1 MNNIVKIVLISL
13 TFVAMLLL
21 GFFIMSLF
29 SHVKE
34 GDDNKIIISKVIN
47 TDDDY
52 KSDIIVGNK
61 NRRLKLHVDEEA
73 ETVGNEKS
81 DDHEYDNIE
90 SVNPVEQAENDQS
103 AEDEKPELRI
113 KQREP
118 DDRSVRLPAKQD
130 SSTTPEIKSAIVG
143 LRSSANYRQAGYDF
157 TASASTESGDNLLYE
172 LFEADNDRTAKYQ
185 SQNGQFKNV
194 YPVDTGKY
202 WLRVTN
208 TRTGDFATK
217 EVSGFGK
224 INKYSAVELQN
235 QLNSDT
241 QEKLFYHHFDH
252 DKLKFDCEGAD
263 ASDGIGA
270 LLEKREAFG
279 WVLTVVGT
287 PQYDEYNRITYF
299 KVKAD

>member
-1 MNNIVKIVLISL
+1 MNNIVKIGLIFL
-13 TFVAMLLL
+13 TFVATLLL

-29 SHVKE
+29 SHVE
-34 GDDNKIIISKVIN
+34 DNELNISRVIN
-47 TDDDY
+47 TDDNE
-52 KSDIIVGNK
+52 SDLVVGNPDK
-61 NRRLKLHVDEEA
+61 RFNLHVDEEA
-73 ETVGNEKS
+73 EVEGDEES
-81 DDHEYDNIE
+81 DDYEYDNIE
-90 SVNPVEQAENDQS
+90 SVNPGEHAEKDKS
-103 AEDEKPELRI
+103 AEAEEDKPEHRI
-113 KQREP
+113 KQEEP
-118 DDRSVRLPAKQD
+118 DNRLVRQPAKQD
-130 SSTTPEIKSAIVG
+130 SSTTPEIKSAIVS
-143 LRSSANYRQAGYDF
+143 LRSSANYRQVGFDF
-157 TASASTESGDNLLYE
+157 IASASTESGDNLLYE
-172 LFEADNDRTAKYQ
+172 LFETSNDRTAKYQ

-202 WLRVTN
+202 WLKVTN

-224 INKYSAVELQN
+224 INKYSAAELQN

-252 DKLKFDCEGAD
+252 AKLKFDCEGAD

>member
-13 TFVAMLLL
+13 TFVATLLL

-29 SHVKE
+29 PHVE
-34 GDDNKIIISKVIN
+34 EEEDNEIIIRTVIN
-47 TDDDY
+47 TDDDE
-52 KSDIIVGNK
+52 SDIVVK
-61 NRRLKLHVDEEA
+61 NHGKSFKLHEDEDA
-73 ETVGNEKS
+73 EVESDEKS
-81 DDHEYDNIE
+81 DDHGYDNIE
-90 SVNPVEQAENDQS
+90 LVIPVEQAEKDKS
-103 AEDEKPELRI
+103 VEDEMPE
-113 KQREP
+113 EP
-118 DDRSVRLPAKQD
+118 DNHLVKKPAKHD
-130 SSTTPEIKSAIVG
+130 SSTIPEIKRAIVSS
-143 LRSSANYRQAGYDF
+143 RSSANYRQVGYDF
-157 TASASTESGDNLLYE
+157 IASASTESGDNLLYE
-172 LFEADNDRTAKYQ
+172 LFETGNDKTAKYQ

-202 WLRVTN
+202 WLKVTN
-208 TRTGDFATK
+208 TRTGDFTTK
-217 EVSGFGK
+217 EVAGFSK
-224 INKYSAVELQN
+224 INKYSAAELQN

-241 QEKLFYHHFDH
+241 QEKFFYHHFDH
-252 DKLKFDCEGAD
+252 AKLKFDCEGAD